1 MPGEFKESKG
11 TENTEIERKARREKL
26 LKAQRERA
34 LSQIFEVFFP
44 LDQERHMLGYYE
56 YEEWNIFFLKLTK
69 VIETLLSLDFFGD
82 NQKLKIECQEV
93 LVLLNNKDMNQSERY
108 SDLIAK
114 LFQLFFDN
122 RIFIQSKLP

>member
-1 MPGEFKESKG
+1 
-11 TENTEIERKARREKL
+11 
-26 LKAQRERA
+26 
-34 LSQIFEVFFP
+34 
-44 LDQERHMLGYYE
+44 MLGYYE